1 MRISSRGAEVWQRR
15 ERWLGSDFVVF
26 QIGYFHERSQQSDL
40 ERMRSVY
47 GDYNPLATTILQE
60 DVVTSLDTR
69 ELPSAPLNGLRKL
82 LASDLLQTAS
92 SRTRSSGLG
101 LFTS

>member
-1 MRISSRGAEVWQRR
+1 
-15 ERWLGSDFVVF
+15 
-26 QIGYFHERSQQSDL
+26 
-40 ERMRSVY
+40 
-47 GDYNPLATTILQE
+47 
-60 DVVTSLDTR
+60 VVTSLDTR